1 MFTFHG
7 NDVLVSKFV
16 EVLVRPWVE
25 PKYLIGAYVVVQTV
39 AEQLR
44 QLGFGLP
51 VTIGPET
58 FFR

>member
-1 MFTFHG
+1 
-7 NDVLVSKFV
+7 V